1 MREKI
6 AILVL
11 AALLASAILLT
22 GFRQREVVYDIRLNV
37 FEQKAGAGKS
47 VIGISV
53 DENNLNFGTVPKGAI
68 SGKYIAIN
76 NTEPLRSKVCI
87 SSGGN
92 ITEYISWEGPC
103 FVLNNSEEKRIYV
116 QASGRDPGNFSGVLK
131 VAVKTPRYWWLEW
144 TLALPVV

>member
-6 AILVL
+6 AVLVL
-11 AALLASAILLT
+11 AVLLVLAVAFT
-22 GFRQREVVYDIRLNV
+22 GFRQRELVYGVSLNV
-37 FEQKAGAGKS
+37 FEQEASTGKS

-53 DENNLNFGTVPKGAI
+53 DANSLNFGTVPKGAI

-87 SSGGN
+87 SSAGN
-92 ITEYISWEGPC
+92 ITGYISLETPC

-144 TLALPVV
+144 TLALPVA